1 MGRGKV
7 HGWGHQD
14 GHVFVAAAMP
24 LGRIEFIVHARVRK
38 IDEEGLVVVEGLEP
52 FDRVV
57 GEQVGGVAA
66 FGLLH
71 FLAIDVKGWRV
82 IHPLPPETYPLV
94 ESRLYSCTF
103 IAHVPFSKKA
113 RLDRKST
120 RLNSSP

>member
-1 MGRGKV
+1 MSPAFPKRRFSGR
-7 HGWGHQD
+7 
-14 GHVFVAAAMP
+14 
-24 LGRIEFIVHARVRK
+24 
-38 IDEEGLVVVEGLEP
+38 EEGVVVVEGLEP
-52 FDRVV
+52 FYRVV
-57 GEQVGGVAA
+57 GEQGGGVAA